1 MKKGKAAKKAAIAV
15 VTAVAVGGVSVGGY
29 YGIRQ
34 AQKTTEIGR
43 ASCRERV

>member
-1 MKKGKAAKKAAIAV
+1 MKKGKAAKKVVIAV

-34 AQKTTEIGR
+34 AHRKSVSGQ
-43 ASCRERV
+43 

>member
-1 MKKGKAAKKAAIAV
+1 MKKGKAAKKVVIAV

-34 AQKTTEIGR
+34 AQNDRKSVSGQ
-43 ASCRERV
+43 

>member
-29 YGIRQ
+29 YGIAR
-34 AQKTTEIGR
+34 R
-43 ASCRERV
+43 RRRP

>member
-1 MKKGKAAKKAAIAV
+1 MKKGQAAKKAAIAV

-34 AQKTTEIGR
+34 AQKSTVKVYGQ
-43 ASCRERV
+43 

>member
-34 AQKTTEIGR
+34 AQKPEHEYR
-43 ASCRERV
+43 QHYCS